1 MLGHLAASKA
11 AKIAALCI
19 CPVGAAV
26 VTTQVPQVRSA
37 VHKMTAPKHVPARRI
52 APRATPP
59 VAQTAM
65 ASPCPG
71 AIPVVL
77 QGADP
82 LALALQSPGESRFS
96 GPIPLTG
103 TNFSAPTARVA
114 GAGPSPL
121 PPAFSNE
128 SLPVLPEPGTWMQFG
143 LGFAVL
149 GSALRSPRLRAKG
162 ATPKAPQQS

>member
-37 VHKMTAPKHVPARRI
+37 VHKMTAPKHVPARRM
-52 APRATPP
+52 APRATLP

-65 ASPCPG
+65 TSPCPG
-71 AIPVVL
+71 AIPVIL

-82 LALALQSPGESRFS
+82 LALAVQLPSESRFS
-96 GPIPLTG
+96 APFPVLATG
-103 TNFSAPTARVA
+103 FSAPTARVA
-114 GAGPSPL
+114 GGVPSPA
-121 PPAFSNE
+121 PPAFSDE
-128 SLPVLPEPGTWMQFG
+128 SLPVLPEPDTWMQFG

-149 GSALRSPRLRAKG
+149 GSALRSPRLRAKMI
-162 ATPKAPQQS
+162 TPKTPQQS